1 MKSIKIEIKWAL
13 LFSLMMLLWMLL
25 EKTAGLHSR
34 HIDKHAIFTN
44 LVAIPAI
51 AMYVLALLDKRKNAY
66 NGTMSYRQGLISGL
80 ILTAI
85 ITVLSPLT
93 QYITSTFITPDYF
106 SNVIAYTVR
115 SGKMTQEAAEAYF
128 NLKSYLIQ
136 VLIGTPVMGIITTLV
151 AALFTRKKA
160 AS

>member
-44 LVAIPAI
+44 FVAIPAI

-66 NGTMSYRQGLISGL
+66 NGFMSYRQGVISGL

-93 QYITSTFITPDYF
+93 QYITSTLITPDYF
-106 SNVIAYTVR
+106 SNVIAYAVR
-115 SGKMTQEAAEAYF
+115 TGKMTQEAAEAYF

-136 VLIGTPVMGIITTLV
+136 VLIGTPIMGIITTLV
-151 AALFTRKKA
+151 VALFTRKKA